1 MAYNPHRKR
10 RDPALLTVVF
20 RDALINFL
28 NLDVNLLSHLVQ
40 FRLITVEQHYR
51 LSKHQN
57 GFEYSVDL
65 LLKMIEEVQI
75 PDKVSLFMKA
85 LRESGEDTT
94 NALLA
99 DFIAGVKS
107 PKDFDIEHQ
116 LITKFYP
123 QLQVIDPAE
132 MAIHLKY
139 IRVDEKESLI
149 RKCEV
154 GEIPQARTTLLL
166 LTLRTLDPGWFEVFL
181 EALELTKHGSIA
193 DELRSRRETDQMS
206 RNKQKENNPYS
217 YLSGSIESLTLDGD
231 MEDDT
236 TQGQPTGDS
245 FSMEETDGS
254 AWGGFKEPSSARLHR
269 TTSFDSPDASRRGF
283 KQRSR
288 SSSMKR
294 PHPIHSRKLSC
305 SPKRKGIVKQGFFK
319 RKRSP
324 SEERPPQVVHH
335 HYHNT
340 VNAPNST
347 NLTTVFGGDNNTI
360 NILKEDKGHVS
371 KKAFTC
377 RTQPE
382 PRLAGEDQPD
392 HAAMPPEDDIQAGPM
407 ATGDSFT
414 PQEDKTTSAA
424 QRPLL
429 YDDQLELAED
439 AVRGKNTVL
448 VAPTGS
454 GKTHVA
460 AYIIH
465 DHFISQ
471 RPKPIRDRCALFL
484 VTTVNL
490 VDQQKNKLRELL
502 LPMDFFSVIGLF
514 GASEST
520 LQKEMTSKNVI
531 VLTAQLLENA
541 LDYIPLDRFSLL
553 VFDECHL
560 CQKDHAYNTI
570 MARYL
575 NEKQSGNTNLP
586 QIIGMTA
593 SLGTGKAGH
602 QHQADQHTIQICAN
616 MDAQSISMVTRHT
629 EQLKNRVNIP
639 KEVEPIE
646 VNCRQVNPFADKIKE
661 IMKKVE
667 ELLLES
673 PSSAIRRH
681 MRNEKIPGE
690 KGSQAY
696 RQWCD
701 RMKRNAQKIITQDT
715 DYRILQTCIRHLMGY
730 NSALLINKQ
739 VRSKD
744 AYKYIDQ
751 MIGTMKDRIGSFVE
765 NDFKLLKIFSDEQ
778 RALEKIKNDR
788 DNENPLLEKLCEI
801 ILEEYQNRP
810 QSRAILF
817 VKTIDTTQ
825 ALQDWILDTRKLKSL
840 NPGRIAGSRD
850 MNSNQQNKVIEDFR
864 RGDHHMLVATN
875 LLEQGTDVPA
885 CNLVIRLDY
894 VPSDFGHVQ
903 IKGRTRAK
911 DGRSYLISLIDSNAA
926 DRDGANRQREAM
938 MTQAALNLKA
948 SSEVV
953 FREQM
958 ESQQERDRI
967 NREVRQQQ
975 KRDIVESNAG
985 ERFSFCCGMCGKH
998 AFFSD
1003 EIGVYRGSLYVV
1015 LDTQFP
1021 QQMRMKPHPKPKKLG
1036 QDSTIIGKIYCEK
1049 CEHDWGSLARVKTSY
1064 YPSIRIAQFSLVNV
1078 VTNEGHTYRKWKNA
1092 PFDAEKLENLPQAT
1106 AVRVPSDL
1114 LKKLIKL

>member
-10 RDPALLTVVF
+10 RDPESSLLTVVF
-20 RDALINFL
+20 RDTLINYL
-28 NLDVNLLSHLVQ
+28 NLDVDLLAQLVKLE
-40 FRLITVEQHYR
+40 LITVDQAETITKN
-51 LSKHQN
+51 LSGIKL
-57 GFEYSVDL
+57 SVHL
-65 LLKMIEEVQI
+65 LLKMIEEVQN

-85 LRESGEDTT
+85 LRKSGEDTT

-99 DFIAGVKS
+99 DFIAGVNS
-107 PKDFDIEHQ
+107 PQDFDIEHK
-116 LITKFYP
+116 LITEFYP
-123 QLQVIDPAE
+123 QLQDIDPAE
-132 MAIHLKY
+132 MAIYLTY
-139 IRVDEKESLI
+139 ISPDEKHSLI
-149 RKCEV
+149 CKREV
-154 GEIPQARTTLLL
+154 GEISQARTTLLL
-166 LTLRTLDPGWFEVFL
+166 LTLRTLEPGWFEVFL
-181 EALELTKHGSIA
+181 CALENTNHGSIA
-193 DELRSRRETDQMS
+193 EKLRSGRQRALMS
-206 RNKQKENNPYS
+206 RSKQKENNPYS
-217 YLSGSIESLTLDGD
+217 VISRSLESLALLDGD
-231 MEDDT
+231 PMEDDT

-245 FSMEETDGS
+245 FSMEEIDGS
-254 AWGGFKEPSSARLHR
+254 AWGGYKEPSSTRLHR

-283 KQRSR
+283 QQRSR

-294 PHPIHSRKLSC
+294 PHPMHSRKLSC
-305 SPKRKGIVKQGFFK
+305 SPKRIGIVEQGSLK

-324 SEERPPQVVHH
+324 SEERPLQVVHH

-347 NLTTVFGGDNNTI
+347 NSTIVFGGDNNAI

-382 PRLAGEDQPD
+382 PRLDGEDQPD
-392 HAAMPPEDDIQAGPM
+392 HAAMPPEDDIQAGTM

-424 QRPLL
+424 QRPVLF
-429 YDDQLELAED
+429 DDQLELAED

-541 LDYIPLDRFSLL
+541 LDYIPLDQFSLL

-639 KEVEPIE
+639 KEVEPMQ

-661 IMKKVE
+661 IMKEVE
-667 ELLLES
+667 DLLLES

-730 NSALLINKQ
+730 NSAL
-739 VRSKD
+739 
-744 AYKYIDQ
+744 
-751 MIGTMKDRIGSFVE
+751 
-765 NDFKLLKIFSDEQ
+765 
-778 RALEKIKNDR
+778 
-788 DNENPLLEKLCEI
+788 
-801 ILEEYQNRP
+801 
-810 QSRAILF
+810 
-817 VKTIDTTQ
+817 
-825 ALQDWILDTRKLKSL
+825 
-840 NPGRIAGSRD
+840 
-850 MNSNQQNKVIEDFR
+850 
-864 RGDHHMLVATN
+864 
-875 LLEQGTDVPA
+875 
-885 CNLVIRLDY
+885 
-894 VPSDFGHVQ
+894 
-903 IKGRTRAK
+903 
-911 DGRSYLISLIDSNAA
+911 
-926 DRDGANRQREAM
+926 
-938 MTQAALNLKA
+938 KA
-948 SSEVV
+948 SSDVA

-985 ERFSFCCGMCGKH
+985 KRFSFRCGICLKH

-1021 QQMRMKPHPKPKKLG
+1021 PQMRMKPHPKPKKLG

-1049 CEHDWGSLARVKTSY
+1049 CEHDWGSLTRVKTSY

-1078 VTNEGHTYRKWKNA
+1078 VTNEDGTYKRWKNS
-1092 PFDAEKLENLPQAT
+1092 PFDAEKLEDLSQAT
-1106 AVRVPSDL
+1106 AVQFLVTF
-1114 LKKLIKL
+1114 